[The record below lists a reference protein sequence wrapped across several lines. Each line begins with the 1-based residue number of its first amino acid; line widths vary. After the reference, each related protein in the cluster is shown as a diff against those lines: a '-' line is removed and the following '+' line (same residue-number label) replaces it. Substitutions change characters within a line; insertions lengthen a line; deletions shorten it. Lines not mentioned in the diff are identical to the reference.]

1 MTWLLSWI
9 ACMCREYLR
18 QENGCKLV
26 SFIYL

>member
-9 ACMCREYLR
+9 AYMCRKFLR
-18 QENGCKLV
+18 PGNGDKLI